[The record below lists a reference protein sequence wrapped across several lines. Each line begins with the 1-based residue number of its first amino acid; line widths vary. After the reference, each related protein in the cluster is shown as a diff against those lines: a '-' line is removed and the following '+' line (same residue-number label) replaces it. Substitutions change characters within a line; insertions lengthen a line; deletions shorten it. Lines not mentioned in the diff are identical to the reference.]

1 MIVGKAESRHGCVA
15 SQHLEVTATTPE
27 QGQHQEEQ
35 IDKEI
40 EFDTATM
47 YGRPAREPSLRH
59 RSRSS
64 NDDCAITG
72 SI

>member
-1 MIVGKAESRHGCVA
+1 MIVGKAERRHGCVA
-15 SQHLEVTATTPE
+15 SQHLEVTATIP
-27 QGQHQEEQ
+27 EEQ